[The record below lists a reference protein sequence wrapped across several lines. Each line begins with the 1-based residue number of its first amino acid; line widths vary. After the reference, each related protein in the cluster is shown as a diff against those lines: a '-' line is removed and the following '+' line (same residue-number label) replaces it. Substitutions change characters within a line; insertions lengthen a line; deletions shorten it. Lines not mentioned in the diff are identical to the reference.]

1 MGVQCQ
7 TCKREF
13 AGERYY
19 KGHLFGWKNTKCL
32 LGQVKYCL
40 PGFKAPIEEMGSGT
54 RLPAPETGTA
64 TRLAVPEGEVC
75 EPTARNDHEAPEQ
88 PGCDGAVGMEEAGL
102 EDAIDELVFEDAME
116 EPLFED
122 AMEAPLFE
130 DAMEELGLEES
141 EEGDDED
148 DHEAGEEGEEREG
161 EEGEGKRL
169 ILEEFQKYVEHS
181 KKNNLELT
189 RPFVAGVKL
198 MKLLADKGCPMCL
211 YDEIM
216 QWHVDFSDASERVS
230 RKVLRRKGAFRAMV
244 LNLDVRS

>member
-32 LGQVKYCL
+32 FGQTKYSL

-54 RLPAPETGTA
+54 RLPAPETGTT

-75 EPTARNDHEAPEQ
+75 EPMARNDHEAPDQ

-102 EDAIDELVFEDAME
+102 EDATDELVFEDAME
-116 EPLFED
+116 EPCFED
-122 AMEAPLFE
+122 ATEEPLFE

-161 EEGEGKRL
+161 KEGEGEDKKS
-169 ILEEFQKYVEHS
+169 ILE
-181 KKNNLELT
+181 
-189 RPFVAGVKL
+189 
-198 MKLLADKGCPMCL
+198 
-211 YDEIM
+211 
-216 QWHVDFSDASERVS
+216 
-230 RKVLRRKGAFRAMV
+230 
-244 LNLDVRS
+244 

>member
-32 LGQVKYCL
+32 VGQTKYSL

-75 EPTARNDHEAPEQ
+75 EPMARNDHEAPEQ
-88 PGCDGAVGMEEAGL
+88 PGCDVAVGMEEAGL
-102 EDAIDELVFEDAME
+102 EDATDELVFEDAME

-122 AMEAPLFE
+122 AMEEPLFE
-130 DAMEELGLEES
+130 DAMEELGW
-141 EEGDDED
+141 
-148 DHEAGEEGEEREG
+148 
-161 EEGEGKRL
+161 
-169 ILEEFQKYVEHS
+169 
-181 KKNNLELT
+181 KNL
-189 RPFVAGVKL
+189 
-198 MKLLADKGCPMCL
+198 
-211 YDEIM
+211 
-216 QWHVDFSDASERVS
+216 
-230 RKVLRRKGAFRAMV
+230 RKVMMRMIMKQVKKEKKEKEKKEKEKAKGRSLKSSKSMWNTPRRTIF
-244 LNLDVRS
+244 N